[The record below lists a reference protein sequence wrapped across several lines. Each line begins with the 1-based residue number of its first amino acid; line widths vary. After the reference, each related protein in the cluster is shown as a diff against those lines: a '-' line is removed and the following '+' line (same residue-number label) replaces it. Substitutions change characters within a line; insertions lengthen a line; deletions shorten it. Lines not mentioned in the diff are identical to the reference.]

1 MDLQI
6 RTGELTGILEL
17 HPALVTLAML
27 GGLGGTLALAW
38 ILPAGAGGAVFALG
52 LVVFVLGWPFL
63 LALHLEE
70 IFGGFTEVNRWLVT
84 ASYLAALVLL
94 PLALAIIEL
103 FTGLG
108 WSLLFLLAWA
118 AGCVAAGYLLWAAN
132 QALVFIEERR
142 WVAPEQLVPSFLM
155 MFVLPA
161 TIPYMQYRLRKALVE
176 AREDELTAVLLR
188 PDWGP
193 LV

>member
-1 MDLQI
+1 VDLQI

-27 GGLGGTLALAW
+27 GGLGATIALAW
-38 ILPAGAGGAVFALG
+38 ILPAGADGAVFALG

-63 LALHLEE
+63 VALHLEE
-70 IFGGFTEVNRWLVT
+70 TFGEITEVNRWLVT

-94 PLALAIIEL
+94 PLALVIIEL

-161 TIPYMQYRLRKALVE
+161 TIPYMQYRLRKALSE
-176 AREDELTAVLLR
+176 AREDEWSA
-188 PDWGP
+188 D
-193 LV
+193 